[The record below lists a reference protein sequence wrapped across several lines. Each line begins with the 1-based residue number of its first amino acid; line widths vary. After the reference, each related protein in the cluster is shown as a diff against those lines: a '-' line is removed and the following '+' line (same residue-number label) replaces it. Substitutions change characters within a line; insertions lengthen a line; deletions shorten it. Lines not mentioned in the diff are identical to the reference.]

1 MHHNASTRAGA
12 PQEPHIE
19 VWNDL
24 VSARDLVLSLA
35 VCAACAG
42 GALTVATLAGGQ
54 LLFWGLG
61 GSVLGF
67 ALSCLLV
74 RPKRDVSI
82 IETGTEVSTETGEP
96 NESPGSGFP
105 GPTGARP

>member
-1 MHHNASTRAGA
+1 MHLNASTRTGA
-12 PQEPHIE
+12 PREPHIE

-35 VCAACAG
+35 VCGICATS
-42 GALTVATLAGGQ
+42 ALVIATLTGGQ

-67 ALSCLLV
+67 AVSSLLV

-82 IETGTEVSTETGEP
+82 VETAADESAEVAS
-96 NESPGSGFP
+96 
-105 GPTGARP
+105 